1 MLELMLYVVI
11 DLLCRILYG
20 ANLPQDE
27 LNLLV
32 ESLAEYTVPSTAHR
46 GKYPGGLSCYKY
58 HYKVA
63 KEISDKCPDGCFA
76 RLIMGD
82 EQMSM
87 QSRYDN
93 CAFFFEALTPAFA
106 SFWTVCNVLL
116 KASIDKTIKQRCLE
130 DPLFREKCIKESMR
144 MYPPVPTLWGRV
156 AKETH
161 SFDNPLYDETVKDER
176 SLLSKLIG
184 TQPDLRTIETVTI
197 KKDTVVMVI
206 PAVYHYDDR
215 FWMNAEEFL
224 PSRWDNDPHI
234 INENLTAVRGK
245 RASVW
250 GSLTIGKGDDI
261 LTKIDKETKKQN
273 KKFAGYEADSLP
285 IRYRLFGDATER
297 AYEEENFEHLKVA
310 AHAEDLLAWSFFPF
324 GMGKHMCLGRRL
336 AVKFVD
342 GMVSNLLSV
351 CTTGC

>member
-184 TQPDLRTIETVTI
+184 TQPDFRTIETVTI

-215 FWMNAEEFL
+215 FWMNADEFL

-261 LTKIDKETKKQN
+261 LTKIDEETKKQN